1 MAIAPLA
8 LSDLGDDVGIDQ
20 VIHSLTS
27 RPTSRLRLRSMPSR
41 GAETSSAFRPV
52 ALLAPKCSCNSVRV
66 SNSRLGFESA
76 VTTPRTRAA
85 SSFRTWTSRRTTP
98 RRFRRCRNSDRDF
111 FFWRIG
117 MIDLALA
124 SGNVSGNYGKN
135 TSSSNSAV
143 FDWRQIQKPNCPP
156 ILTYT
161 PCDLIRSAA
170 VVFIDENGEKLLHPQ
185 SDQFR
190 HFIHFHA
197 SAICIF
203 KSERTGFQPSST

>member
-1 MAIAPLA
+1 
-8 LSDLGDDVGIDQ
+8 
-20 VIHSLTS
+20 
-27 RPTSRLRLRSMPSR
+27 
-41 GAETSSAFRPV
+41 
-52 ALLAPKCSCNSVRV
+52 
-66 SNSRLGFESA
+66 
-76 VTTPRTRAA
+76 
-85 SSFRTWTSRRTTP
+85 
-98 RRFRRCRNSDRDF
+98 
-111 FFWRIG
+111 

-135 TSSSNSAV
+135 KLFDSAV

-156 ILTYT
+156 ILIYT
-161 PCDLIRSAA
+161 PCDLIRSAP

-203 KSERTGFQPSST
+203 KSERTGFQRSST